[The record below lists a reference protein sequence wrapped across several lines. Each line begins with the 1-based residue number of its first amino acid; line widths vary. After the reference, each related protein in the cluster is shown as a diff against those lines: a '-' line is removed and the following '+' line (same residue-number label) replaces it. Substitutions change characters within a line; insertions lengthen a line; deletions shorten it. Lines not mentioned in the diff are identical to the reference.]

1 LAYDI
6 YRRINIHGELK
17 MADTYPQ
24 DPAQSDSTV
33 ERNNVF
39 EYVRTM
45 LGDGMVEVELDPK
58 HYEIA
63 LDRAITR
70 YRQRSSNA
78 VEESYMFLELIQDV
92 NEYRLPNEIVEVQ
105 SIFRRAIGSRSGL
118 GAGGTLFEPFNL
130 AYTNTYLLSGT
141 MMGGLATYEMFAG
154 YQKLVGRMFGSYIEF
169 KWKPTSHTLTILQ
182 RPFAQGEQVLLRTH
196 NYRPDF
202 VLLQD
207 IYAKQWLK
215 DYTLATAKM
224 MLGQARSKF
233 GSIAGPGSPITL
245 NGNALIAEAKE
256 ELVALDKE
264 IDNNTAG
271 GTPLTFVIG

>member
-1 LAYDI
+1 
-6 YRRINIHGELK
+6 
-17 MADTYPQ
+17 MSDTYPN
-24 DPAQSDSTV
+24 DPSHSDSTI
-33 ERNNVF
+33 ERNKAF
-39 EYVRTM
+39 DYVRTM

-63 LDRAITR
+63 LDRALTKL
-70 YRQRSSNA
+70 RQRSSNA
-78 VEESYMFLELIQDV
+78 VEESYMFLELIQDT
-92 NEYRLPNEIVEVQ
+92 NEYRLPNEVIEVQ

-130 AYTNTYLLSGT
+130 AYTNSYLLSGS
-141 MMGGLATYEMFAG
+141 MMGGLATYELFAG

-169 KWKPTSHTLTILQ
+169 KWKPTSKILTILQ

-207 IYAKQWLK
+207 IYAKQWLY
-215 DYTLATAKM
+215 DYTLATCKL
-224 MLGQARSKF
+224 MLGEARSKF
-233 GSIAGPGSPITL
+233 GSIAGPQSPIQL
-245 NGNALIAEAKE
+245 NGAALMADGKAEIEKLE
-256 ELVALDKE
+256 KE
-264 IDNNTAG
+264 INDLVPG